1 MKWLNRLSDE
11 LLVATA
17 MAACAVFL
25 SPLVILGWQSLNWL
39 RFGVWEPWP
48 VWRAIQHF
56 GWRFPETEWA
66 GVQRILWWLL
76 DLPLALAIPLT
87 GVALLWLAGTIGQ
100 ATGRFD

>member
-1 MKWLNRLSDE
+1 MMWLNRLRDQA
-11 LLVATA
+11 VAW
-17 MAACAVFL
+17 AALAVCSVL
-25 SPLVILGWQSLNWL
+25 ASPLVILGWQSLHWL

-48 VWRAIQHF
+48 VWRAIQHV

-76 DLPLALAIPLT
+76 DLPLALAIPLM

-100 ATGRFD
+100 VTGRLD